1 MSVIFAGLRGRVKA
15 WPWPAL
21 GAWAAGWLLL
31 QTALSWDAGPWWA
44 LALGWLPSFGVAHA
58 VQGRWR
64 HLLLIAGWPV
74 IVGVAAVAAWPGWVW
89 LALAGGLLLFY
100 PLSAWRDAPLF
111 PTPRDALQGL
121 SAHIALAQGAR
132 VLDAGSGLGHGLAA
146 LRRAFP
152 RARIEGVERSG
163 LLVLASRV
171 RPVSGA
177 RARRG
182 DLWAVSWRDY
192 DLVYLFQRP
201 ESMGPAWRKA
211 CAEMRPG
218 SWLVSLEFA
227 VPQRAAT
234 LELEVAGGA
243 ARRVLAYRLGDEV
256 AVGAQPDRP
265 RADNPG
271 MRASPAAAR
280 GCPRTDGVRRA
291 SSRLRA

>member
-1 MSVIFAGLRGRVKA
+1 MPGVPAGLCGRLKV

-31 QTALSWDAGPWWA
+31 QAALRWDAGPWWA
-44 LALGWLPSFGVAHA
+44 LALGWLPSFVVAQMVH
-58 VQGRWR
+58 GRWR
-64 HLLLIAGWPV
+64 RLLLITGWPA
-74 IVGVAAVAAWPGWVW
+74 ILGLAAAAAWPGWVW

-121 SAHIALAQGAR
+121 SAHIALPLGAR

-146 LRRAFP
+146 LRQAFP
-152 RARIEGVERSG
+152 RAHIEGIERSG

-171 RPVSGA
+171 RPVSDT
-177 RARRG
+177 RVRRG
-182 DLWAVSWRDY
+182 DLWSVSWRDY

-218 SWLVSLEFA
+218 SWLVSLEFP
-227 VPQRAAT
+227 VPQQAAT
-234 LELEVAGGA
+234 LEFDVAGGA
-243 ARRVLAYRLGDEV
+243 ARRVLAYRLGEE
-256 AVGAQPDRP
+256 AAAGAQPGRS

-271 MRASPAAAR
+271 TRAGLVVTR
-280 GCPRTDGVRRA
+280 GCLRTQDVRRA
-291 SSRLRA
+291 PCRHRA